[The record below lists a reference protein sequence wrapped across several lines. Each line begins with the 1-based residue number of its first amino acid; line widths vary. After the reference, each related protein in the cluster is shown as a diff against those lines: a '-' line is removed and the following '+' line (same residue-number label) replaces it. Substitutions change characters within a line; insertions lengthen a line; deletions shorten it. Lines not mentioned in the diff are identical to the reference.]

1 MQHNLDLIV
10 VGSVGIDD
18 IETTREKRTGLL
30 GGSASYACA
39 AASFFSRPGMVG
51 IVGTDFPAEHRRVW
65 ENMKIDL
72 AGLQVAQGKTF
83 YWSGVYEQ
91 NMDNRR
97 SLVTDLNVFEH
108 FKPDLPESYRA
119 VPNLFLGNIAPA
131 LQLHVLNQV
140 RKPRFV
146 MVDTMDLWI
155 NIARH
160 ELVEVISRVDMLT
173 LNESEAKLL
182 TDKHHLL
189 DAAEQLVSMGP
200 RFVMIKKGAN
210 GSILF
215 ERKGG
220 VFILPA
226 YPTREVNDPTGAGD
240 MFAGAFMG
248 YLASQPR
255 ISSSVLR
262 RANMYGTVVASF
274 GVERFS
280 LERLIGIQRADI
292 ETRAAEFQKMVRV

>member
-1 MQHNLDLIV
+1 MNNPLDLVV

-18 IETTREKRTGLL
+18 IETPKEKRTGLL
-30 GGSASYACA
+30 GGSASFACA

-51 IVGTDFPAEHRRVW
+51 IVGTDFPPEHRRTW
-65 ENMKIDL
+65 ENLKIDL
-72 AGLQVAQGKTF
+72 AGLQVATGKTF
-83 YWSGVYEQ
+83 YWSGVYEN

-97 SLVTDLNVFEH
+97 TLVTDLNVFEH
-108 FKPDLPESYRA
+108 FKPELPESYRA
-119 VPNLFLGNIAPA
+119 VPNLFLGNIHPS
-131 LQLHVLNQV
+131 LQLHVLSQV

-160 ELVEVISRVDMLT
+160 ELVEVISKVDMLT

-182 TDKHHLL
+182 TDEHHLL
-189 DAAEQLVSMGP
+189 DAAEHLVSMGP
-200 RFVMIKKGAN
+200 RYVLIKKGAN
-210 GSILF
+210 GSILV

-226 YPTREVNDPTGAGD
+226 YPTRDVQDPTGAGD

-248 YLASQPR
+248 YLSTQPR
-255 ISSSVLR
+255 ISNAALR
-262 RANMYGTVVASF
+262 KANLYGSVVASF

-280 LERLIGIQRADI
+280 LERLATISRH
-292 ETRAAEFQKMVRV
+292 EVEHRAAEFQKMIRT